1 MNALAIKNLPEGKE
15 WFYEVKFDGYRC
27 FAVRRRFQT
36 FAAPTVAAL
45 RSLAYSRH
53 KALRGSHMDVWA
65 IGTAALTSI
74 GSIIASVI
82 TGVIAGRFGVRTA
95 LRQFTMQRGF
105 DRRLEWYEGTT
116 QAVIHFRELNETL
129 AFALQNNRVDLLEFA
144 RENTFNLTKEF
155 QKNVNTSLLYADRE
169 IYLRLKEVGAKLRET
184 TDTTS
189 KLLQTGQR
197 PTAMYESNAKLLE
210 QTIFELS
217 KPIREM
223 LGLDE
228 LTLADFKK

>member
-1 MNALAIKNLPEGKE
+1 
-15 WFYEVKFDGYRC
+15 
-27 FAVRRRFQT
+27 
-36 FAAPTVAAL
+36 
-45 RSLAYSRH
+45 
-53 KALRGSHMDVWA
+53 MDPWTIA
-65 IGTAALTSI
+65 MTALTGI

-105 DRRLEWYEGTT
+105 DRRLAWYEDTT
-116 QAVIHFRELNETL
+116 RAIIHFRELNETL

-144 RENTFNLTKEF
+144 KENTFNLTKEF
-155 QKNVNTSLLYADRE
+155 QKNVNNSLLYADRKM
-169 IYLRLKEVGAKLRET
+169 YLRLKEVGAKLRET
-184 TDTTS
+184 PDATT

-197 PTAMYESNAKLLE
+197 PTAVYESNVKLLE
-210 QTIFELS
+210 QTIFELC

-228 LTLADFKK
+228 LSLADFMK